1 MPQSETQLTDTCET
15 LSPQERARQGRMK
28 LALLLLSIAFSLAAF
43 LALDYFRSQVI
54 LRRVK
59 AAAGQ
64 GSCRVSDPVRH
75 HALKPNCAFVER
87 WGHDKYDY
95 FTNSLGFR
103 DEKVRD
109 IPLAD
114 ARPRILILGNSFTE
128 GEGSWPNSYVGKIAA
143 SLPQYDFLNG
153 GGASYSPSN
162 HLNIV

>member
-1 MPQSETQLTDTCET
+1 MLQSETQLIDSGEET
-15 LSPQERARQGRMK
+15 ATSQARQRRMK
-28 LALLLLSIAFSLAAF
+28 LAMLLFSLAFSLFAF

-54 LRRVK
+54 LRRAK
-59 AAAGQ
+59 ATADQ

-87 WGHDKYDY
+87 WGHDTYDY

-109 IPLAD
+109 IPLTD

-128 GEGSWPNSYVGKIAA
+128 GESSWPNS
-143 SLPQYDFLNG
+143 
-153 GGASYSPSN
+153 
-162 HLNIV
+162 

>member
-1 MPQSETQLTDTCET
+1 MEQAQLTDTREP
-15 LSPQERARQGRMK
+15 LSAAQERIRQRRMK

-59 AAAGQ
+59 AADAQ

-87 WGHDKYDY
+87 WGRDTYGY

-109 IPLAD
+109 IPLTD
-114 ARPRILILGNSFTE
+114 PHPRVLILGNSFTE
-128 GEGSWPNSYVGKIAA
+128 GESSWPNSYVGKIAA

-153 GGASYSPSN
+153 GGASYTPSN